1 MRFLQRKFKTILAT
15 WTIYAIDHEKVIDVQ
30 DQDDERHLILRPIE
44 RTEFDEFIQSIERS
58 FGKVN
63 LNNESNQ
70 LWELDVRNLSAKK
83 IQEYCTVV
91 LENVINLNV
100 TGL

>member
-15 WTIYAIDHEKVIDVQ
+15 WTIDHENVIDVQ
-30 DQDDERHLILRPIE
+30 DQDDERHLMLRPIE
-44 RTEFDEFIQSIERS
+44 RTEFDESIYSIERS
-58 FGKVN
+58 FGKGY

-70 LWELDVRNLSAKK
+70 LWELDIRNLSAKR